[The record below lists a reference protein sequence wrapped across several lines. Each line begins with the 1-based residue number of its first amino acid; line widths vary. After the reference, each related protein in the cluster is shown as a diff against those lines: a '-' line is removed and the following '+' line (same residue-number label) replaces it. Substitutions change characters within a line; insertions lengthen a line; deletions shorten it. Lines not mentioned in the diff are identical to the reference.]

1 MFCIVNRCNIIRA
14 SWYTNERRLSCKK
27 YGHKR
32 FWVSDITFL
41 APPLSPMSLFVI
53 FFFVNSLPLSSWV
66 TYFLN
71 ASLKKFNRSN
81 VKQLQN
87 SKLFLRDA
95 SSWQILKEKIEV
107 KRAVSKGYHYFII
120 IKPLFIYIIK
130 QIHKR
135 FTGTENIAVI
145 GDISWHYS

>member
-27 YGHKR
+27 YGHKKILSEWHY
-32 FWVSDITFL
+32 FFGSTPFPYVTFCN
-41 APPLSPMSLFVI
+41 

-135 FTGTENIAVI
+135 FTGRENIAVI